1 MANNNSDRQG
11 LEPRVIRTLG
21 SQALSGPSISNRT
34 SSSEANPHFSKNVKE
49 AMIKTASPTPL
60 STPIYR
66 IAQACDRCRS
76 KKTRCDGK
84 RPQCSQCAA
93 VGFECRIS
101 DKLLRKAYP
110 KGYTESLE
118 ERVRELEAENKR
130 LLALCDIKEQQIS
143 LVSQSRPQTSTD
155 NTINGNFKHDLKDAP
170 LNLSSTN
177 IYLLNQTVN
186 KQLQNGKMDG
196 DNSGSAM
203 SPLGAPPP
211 PPHKDHLCD
220 GVSCTNHLHVK
231 PTSTS
236 LNDPTAISFE
246 QDEAPGLPAVKALK
260 SMTAHQR
267 STQLATLVSLSIP
280 RSTEEILFIPQL
292 LTRIRQIFG
301 FNSKQCLYT
310 VSLLSSLKNR
320 LPAPRLLAPSTSTK
334 LKEKDEDKKLDDD
347 SAFVKMFQST
357 NLSEFVDLKKFL
369 ISLKFNIN
377 SFSKQSE
384 KPANDQ
390 DDELLSLT
398 EIKELLHLFF
408 KFWSNQVPIL
418 NNDHFLIYF
427 NNFVEV
433 VKHLSTENLETNNTT
448 KSTVTTNHEIFALK
462 LLMMLQMGLLVKIK
476 MEKIKYTVPKNPKA
490 KYARL
495 MAYYHQLSLIIPK
508 NPYFLNMST
517 TSLPSLQLLSLA
529 SFYYLNVGDISAIY
543 GVRGRIVSMAQ
554 QLRLHRCPS
563 AVLSVHSNPVLQK
576 FEQSE
581 RRLLFWAIYYVDV
594 FASLQL
600 GVPRLLKDFDIECA
614 LPISD
619 VEYKDQ
625 LSMENEKADKKAKKI
640 QLQGQVSSFSL
651 QIIRFAKILG
661 NILDSI
667 FKRGMMDERI
677 TSEVALVH
685 ENALDNWRNQLPE
698 MYYFQI
704 TVNGTVNLDEIRATN
719 QRNTETKFDKKDI
732 ILFEKKILLLFY
744 FLAKS
749 MIHLPVI
756 ATKPLPKNVDNATKK
771 KQSMFNND
779 SKGATNQ
786 DHMIL
791 DVDMTSPAI
800 RTSSSYI
807 ILQQATNAT
816 LTIFQAINS
825 MYLPLPLNVSRTLI
839 RFSLLC
845 ARGSLEYT
853 KGGAL
858 FLDNKNLLLDTIKD
872 IENDRLLDLPG
883 IASWHTLKLF
893 DMSIN
898 LLLKAPNVKVERLDK
913 FLEKKLNYYNRLM
926 GLPPAT
932 TTSLKPLFGS
942 QSKNS
947 LENRQRTPNVKRENP
962 EHEYLYGN
970 DSNNNNNSEAGHSP
984 MTNTTNGNKRLKYE
998 KDAKRNAKDGGI
1010 SKGENAHNFQN
1021 DTKKNMSTSNLFPFS
1036 FSNTDLTALF
1046 THPEGPN
1053 CTNTNNGNMDVCNRA
1068 STDAADSNIENLSFL
1083 NMAPFLQTGSSNI
1096 GQNTVENKPMHM
1108 DAIFSLPSNL
1118 DLLKDNMDS
1127 KPEQLE
1133 PVIKQNPEN
1142 SKNNQFHQ
1150 KGKSTNME
1158 KNNLSFNNKSNYSLT
1173 KLMRLLNNDNSFSNI
1188 SINNF
1193 LYQNDQNSASAD
1205 PGTNKKAVTNAGAN
1219 FKSPSTGSNTSQGS
1233 ILGSTKHGM
1242 DNCDFN
1248 DLGNFNNFMTNVNY
1262 SGVDYDYIVD
1272 ASLGLAP
1279 LLVDTPDISNTNTT
1293 STTSNRSKNSIILDT
1308 TFNDDL
1314 DRSRM
1319 NAREVLNPTD
1329 SILSQGMV
1337 SSVSTRNTSNQ
1348 RSLSSGND
1356 SKGDSSSQE
1365 NSKSATGNQLD
1376 TPSTL
1381 FQMRRT
1387 SSGPSASHRGP
1398 RRPQKNRYNT
1408 DRSKSSGGGSSNTD
1422 NVSDLF
1428 QWQNAK

>member
-1 MANNNSDRQG
+1 MANNSDRQG
-11 LEPRVIRTLG
+11 LEPRIIRTLG
-21 SQALSGPSISNRT
+21 SQTLSGSTVPNRT
-34 SSSEANPHFSKNVKE
+34 LSSEANPHFSENIKE
-49 AMIKTASPTPL
+49 ATVNTTSPTPL

-143 LVSQSRPQTSTD
+143 LVSQSRPSTSLD
-155 NTINGNFKHDLKDAP
+155 SNVDGNCKKELKDAP

-186 KQLQNGKMDG
+186 KQLQSGKMDN
-196 DNSGSAM
+196 DNSDAAIDSLAA
-203 SPLGAPPP
+203 SPSPPP
-211 PPHKDHLCD
+211 KDHVCD
-220 GVSCTNHLHVK
+220 GVSCTNRLHVK

-236 LNDPTAISFE
+236 LSDPTAISFE
-246 QDEAPGLPAVKALK
+246 QNEAPGLPAVKALK
-260 SMTAHQR
+260 SMTTHQR

-320 LPAPRLLAPSTSTK
+320 LPAPSILLPSTSTNS
-334 LKEKDEDKKLDDD
+334 KEKNEDKTPNDD
-347 SAFVKMFQST
+347 SAFLKTFQST
-357 NLSEFVDLKKFL
+357 SLSEFVDLKKFL
-369 ISLKFNIN
+369 ISLKFDID
-377 SFSKQSE
+377 SFSKQPE
-384 KPANDQ
+384 KQANGHDS
-390 DDELLSLT
+390 DLLSLT

-418 NNDHFLIYF
+418 NNDHFLLYF
-427 NNFVEV
+427 NNFVEII
-433 VKHLSTENLETNNTT
+433 KDFSLISTKANSTT
-448 KSTVTTNHEIFALK
+448 KNNVTTNHEIFTLK
-462 LLMMLQMGLLVKIK
+462 LLMMLQMGLLIKIK
-476 MEKIKYTVPKNPKA
+476 KDKIKDTVPRNSNA
-490 KYARL
+490 KYIRL
-495 MAYYHQLSLIIPK
+495 MSYYHQISLIIPK

-543 GVRGRIVSMAQ
+543 GIRGRIVSMAQ

-625 LSMENEKADKKAKKI
+625 LSMENEKMKNKAKKI

-677 TSEVALVH
+677 SSEVALVH

-698 MYYFQI
+698 MYYFKI
-704 TVNGTVNLDEIRATN
+704 TVNGTVNLDEIRAN
-719 QRNTETKFDKKDI
+719 NSRDIETPFETKDI

-756 ATKPLPKNVDNATKK
+756 ATKPLSKNVDNVMKK

-779 SKGATNQ
+779 SKGTNNH
-786 DHMIL
+786 DHMAV

-816 LTIFQAINS
+816 LTIFQSINW
-825 MYLPLPLNVSRTLI
+825 MYLPLPLNVSRTLV

-872 IENDRLLDLPG
+872 IENDRLLELPG

-893 DMSIN
+893 DMTIN

-926 GLPPAT
+926 GLPLAT
-932 TTSLKPLFGS
+932 TTSLKPLFGF

-947 LENRQRTPNVKRENP
+947 PETKPRKSTVKRETPDND
-962 EHEYLYGN
+962 YLYGN
-970 DSNNNNNSEAGHSP
+970 DTNNNNNPETDQPRTANVG
-984 MTNTTNGNKRLKYE
+984 NTNKRLKY
-998 KDAKRNAKDGGI
+998 AKDTRQSVDKDGI
-1010 SKGENAHNFQN
+1010 AKAQDASNFHHDN
-1021 DTKKNMSTSNLFPFS
+1021 KKTMSASNLFPFS

-1046 THPEGPN
+1046 AHPEEPN
-1053 CTNTNNGNMDVCNRA
+1053 CADSNSNNLNDCNKS
-1068 STDAADSNIENLSFL
+1068 STDAADANIGNLSFL
-1083 NMAPFLQTGSSNI
+1083 NMAPFLQADNVTTN
-1096 GQNTVENKPMHM
+1096 QNAVCDKTIHK

-1118 DLLKDNMDS
+1118 DLMKNNMDS
-1127 KPEQLE
+1127 KPEKKNSI
-1133 PVIKQNPEN
+1133 IKQNPKSSSN
-1142 SKNNQFHQ
+1142 SQLQHRDKDVNIESNNPP
-1150 KGKSTNME
+1150 
-1158 KNNLSFNNKSNYSLT
+1158 FNSKSNYSLT
-1173 KLMRLLNNDNSFSNI
+1173 KLMRLLNSDNSFSSI

-1193 LYQNDQNSASAD
+1193 LYQNDQNSAAQD
-1205 PGTNKKAVTNAGAN
+1205 TGTNNRAGSN
-1219 FKSPSTGSNTSQGS
+1219 TGSNFKPASSASNESQSS
-1233 ILGSTKHGM
+1233 ITGNAKHGM

-1248 DLGNFNNFMTNVNY
+1248 DFGNFNNFMTNVNY

-1293 STTSNRSKNSIILDT
+1293 STTSNRSKNSIILDS

-1314 DRSRM
+1314 DRSHT
-1319 NAREVLNPTD
+1319 NAREVLNHAD
-1329 SILSQGMV
+1329 SILSQGIM
-1337 SSVSTRNTSNQ
+1337 SSISTRTADIQ
-1348 RSLSSGND
+1348 RSSSSGND
-1356 SKGDSSSQE
+1356 SKSNGYSQK
-1365 NSKSATGNQLD
+1365 NPKNANNGQLD
-1376 TPSTL
+1376 APSTL

-1387 SSGPSASHRGP
+1387 SSGPSTSHRGP
-1398 RRPQKNRYNT
+1398 RRPQKHRYST
-1408 DRSKSSGGGSSNTD
+1408 DQSKGFSGGSSNAD
-1422 NVSDLF
+1422 NLPDLF

>member
-1 MANNNSDRQG
+1 MANNNSGRQG

-34 SSSEANPHFSKNVKE
+34 LSSEANPHFSENVKE
-49 AMIKTASPTPL
+49 AMIKTTSPTPL

-143 LVSQSRPQTSTD
+143 LVSQSRPPTSID
-155 NTINGNFKHDLKDAP
+155 NTVRGNFKQDLKDAP

-186 KQLQNGKMDG
+186 KQLQNGKVDS
-196 DNSGSAM
+196 DNSTSAM
-203 SPLGAPPP
+203 SSLEAPPP
-211 PPHKDHLCD
+211 LPHKDHLCD

-260 SMTAHQR
+260 SMTTHQR

-320 LPAPRLLAPSTSTK
+320 LPAPRLLLPSTSNK
-334 LKEKDEDKKLDDD
+334 LKEKDEGKKPNDDP
-347 SAFVKMFQST
+347 AFLKTFQTT
-357 NLSEFVDLKKFL
+357 NLSDFVDLKRFL
-369 ISLKFNIN
+369 IALKFNVN

-384 KPANDQ
+384 KLANDY
-390 DDELLSLT
+390 DNELLSLT

-418 NNDHFLIYF
+418 NNDHFLLYL

-433 VKHLSTENLETNNTT
+433 VRDLSLENSKTSNTT
-448 KSTVTTNHEIFALK
+448 KSTVITNHEIFALK
-462 LLMMLQMGLLVKIK
+462 VVMMLQMGLLIKIK

-581 RRLLFWAIYYVDV
+581 RRLLFWAIYYIDV

-625 LSMENEKADKKAKKI
+625 LSMENEKKNKKAKKI

-704 TVNGTVNLDEIRATN
+704 TVNGTVNLDEVRANN
-719 QRNTETKFDKKDI
+719 QRNTETTFEKKDI

-756 ATKPLPKNVDNATKK
+756 ATKPLPKNVDNVTKK

-779 SKGATNQ
+779 SKGATDQ
-786 DHMIL
+786 DHMIV

-816 LTIFQAINS
+816 LTIFQTINS

-893 DMSIN
+893 DMTIN

-947 LENRQRTPNVKRENP
+947 AENRSSKSIVKRENP

-970 DSNNNNNSEAGHSP
+970 GGSNDDNPESDQSP
-984 MTNTTNGNKRLKYE
+984 MTNASNGNKRLKYE
-998 KDAKRNAKDGGI
+998 
-1010 SKGENAHNFQN
+1010 N
-1021 DTKKNMSTSNLFPFS
+1021 DTKRNVDNDSIVKGQNASSLQNDNKKNVSTSNLFPFS

-1053 CTNTNNGNMDVCNRA
+1053 CTNSHNNNVDESNRA
-1068 STDAADSNIENLSFL
+1068 LTGTADANIGNLSFL
-1083 NMAPFLQTGSSNI
+1083 NMAPFLQAGNSNT
-1096 GQNTVENKPMHM
+1096 GQNAVDNKLMHM

-1118 DLLKDNMDS
+1118 DLIKDNVDP
-1127 KPEQLE
+1127 KPERLE
-1133 PVIKQNPEN
+1133 PVVNQNPGRLEN
-1142 SKNNQFHQ
+1142 SQLQQ
-1150 KGKSTNME
+1150 KDKGTNME
-1158 KNNLSFNNKSNYSLT
+1158 KNNLGFSSKSNYSLT

-1193 LYQNDQNSASAD
+1193 LYQNDQSSTSRD
-1205 PGTNKKAVTNAGAN
+1205 PGSNKKAATNTGSN
-1219 FKSPSTGSNTSQGS
+1219 FKPPSTASNTSQSS

-1308 TFNDDL
+1308 TFNDDS
-1314 DRSRM
+1314 DRSHM

-1329 SILSQGMV
+1329 SILSQGII
-1337 SSVSTRNTSNQ
+1337 SSIGTRTTSNQ
-1348 RSLSSGND
+1348 RSLSSGNN
-1356 SKGDSSSQE
+1356 SKGDSNSQE
-1365 NSKSATGNQLD
+1365 NPDSTNGHQLD

-1408 DRSKSSGGGSSNTD
+1408 DRSKSSSGGSSNT
-1422 NVSDLF
+1422 NNIPDLF

>member
-1 MANNNSDRQG
+1 MANSSDRQG
-11 LEPRVIRTLG
+11 LEPRIIRTLG
-21 SQALSGPSISNRT
+21 SQTLGGPNAPHKSSNT
-34 SSSEANPHFSKNVKE
+34 EANPTFSENSNE
-49 AMIKTASPTPL
+49 ALIKTTSPTPL

-130 LLALCDIKEQQIS
+130 LLAICDIKEQQIN
-143 LVSQSRPQTSTD
+143 LVSQSRPPTSFD
-155 NTINGNFKHDLKDAP
+155 NTVNDNFKQELKDAP
-170 LNLSSTN
+170 LNLSSAN
-177 IYLLNQTVN
+177 IYLLNQTAN
-186 KQLQNGKMDG
+186 KQLQNGKV
-196 DNSGSAM
+196 DNNRSDSTMGLLAT
-203 SPLGAPPP
+203 SPPLS
-211 PPHKDHLCD
+211 HKDHVCD
-220 GVSCTNHLHVK
+220 GVSCTNNLHAK

-236 LNDPTAISFE
+236 LNDPTVISFE
-246 QDEAPGLPAVKALK
+246 QNEAPGLPAVKALK
-260 SMTAHQR
+260 SMTTHQR

-320 LPAPRLLAPSTSTK
+320 LPAPKLLLSSASTK
-334 LKEKDEDKKLDDD
+334 LKENDD
-347 SAFVKMFQST
+347 SAFLNTFETTS
-357 NLSEFVDLKKFL
+357 LAEFDDLKEFL
-369 ISLKFNIN
+369 ISLKFDIN
-377 SFSKQSE
+377 SFSNQQ
-384 KPANDQ
+384 PGTLNGNPNND
-390 DDELLSLT
+390 LLSLN

-418 NNDHFLIYF
+418 NNDHFLLYF

-433 VKHLSTENLETNNTT
+433 IKDLPLEIKKANSGTNTHA
-448 KSTVTTNHEIFALK
+448 TTNHQIFALK
-462 LLMMLQMGLLVKIK
+462 LIVMLQMGLLIKIK
-476 MEKIKYTVPKNPKA
+476 KEKIKDTVPRNPNA
-490 KYARL
+490 KFAKL
-495 MAYYHQLSLIIPK
+495 LVYYHEISSIIPK

-517 TSLPSLQLLSLA
+517 TSLPSLQLLSLT
-529 SFYYLNVGDISAIY
+529 SFYFLNVGDIPAIY
-543 GVRGRIVSMAQ
+543 GLRGRIVSMSQ

-581 RRLLFWAIYYVDV
+581 RRLLFWAVYYIDV

-619 VEYKDQ
+619 VEFEDQ
-625 LSMENEKADKKAKKI
+625 LASENEKTKNKTKKI

-667 FKRGMMDERI
+667 FKRGMMDERV
-677 TSEVALVH
+677 TSEIALVH

-704 TVNGTVNLDEIRATN
+704 TVNGTVNLDDIRAN
-719 QRNTETKFDKKDI
+719 NSRNTETKFDRKDI
-732 ILFEKKILLLFY
+732 ICFEKNVLLLFY

-756 ATKPLPKNVDNATKK
+756 ATKPLPKNVDNSTKK
-771 KQSMFNND
+771 KHSMFNND
-779 SKGATNQ
+779 NKSINSQ
-786 DHMIL
+786 DHSVV

-816 LTIFQAINS
+816 LTLFQSINS
-825 MYLPLPLNVSRTLI
+825 TYLPLPLNVSRTLI

-872 IENDRLLDLPG
+872 IENDRLLGLPG
-883 IASWHTLKLF
+883 VASWHTLKLF
-893 DMSIN
+893 DMTIN

-926 GLPPAT
+926 GLPPTT
-932 TTSLKPLFGS
+932 TTSSEPLFCS

-947 LENRQRTPNVKRENP
+947 PDSGSRNSIVKRENP
-962 EHEYLYGN
+962 ENEYLYGDDTDMDKPSTEN
-970 DSNNNNNSEAGHSP
+970 AHDV
-984 MTNTTNGNKRLKYE
+984 NKRLKHE
-998 KDAKRNAKDGGI
+998 KVI
-1010 SKGENAHNFQN
+1010 SQTIGDDNMSKNQTVSKFQQ
-1021 DTKKNMSTSNLFPFS
+1021 DSKKNMSTSNLFPFS

-1046 THPEGPN
+1046 TNPEGLN
-1053 CTNTNNGNMDVCNRA
+1053 FADTNDYDRNDGSKTSMDAVDTNIG
-1068 STDAADSNIENLSFL
+1068 NLSFL
-1083 NMAPFLQTGSSNI
+1083 NMAPFLQTGNAN
-1096 GQNTVENKPMHM
+1096 QNVDDNKVA
-1108 DAIFSLPSNL
+1108 DKNAIFSLPSNL
-1118 DLLKDNMDS
+1118 DLMKDSLDS
-1127 KPEQLE
+1127 KLE
-1133 PVIKQNPEN
+1133 ISSSTTKQNSEFLDNDQLPGRDV
-1142 SKNNQFHQ
+1142 S
-1150 KGKSTNME
+1150 ME
-1158 KNNLSFNNKSNYSLT
+1158 KSNPIFNNKSNYSLT

-1193 LYQNDQNSASAD
+1193 LYQNESSRNDPANKAATKVSSNFNPASTA
-1205 PGTNKKAVTNAGAN
+1205 
-1219 FKSPSTGSNTSQGS
+1219 SNTSRSS
-1233 ILGSTKHGM
+1233 ITGNKKNGM
-1242 DNCDFN
+1242 DNCDIN
-1248 DLGNFNNFMTNVNY
+1248 DFGNFNNFMTNVNY

-1293 STTSNRSKNSIILDT
+1293 STTSNRSKNSIILDP
-1308 TFNDDL
+1308 TFNDDP
-1314 DRSRM
+1314 DRLRS

-1329 SILSQGMV
+1329 SILSQGIM
-1337 SSVSTRNTSNQ
+1337 SSISPRTTSNQ
-1348 RSLSSGND
+1348 RSLSSGNY
-1356 SKGDSSSQE
+1356 SKSNGNSWK
-1365 NSKSATGNQLD
+1365 NSKNAKSDQSD

-1381 FQMRRT
+1381 FKMKRT
-1387 SSGPSASHRGP
+1387 SSSSSTSHRGP
-1398 RRPQKNRYNT
+1398 RRPPKHRYGT
-1408 DRSKSSGGGSSNTD
+1408 DQSKSPSDVGPSADTLP
-1422 NVSDLF
+1422 DLF
-1428 QWQNAK
+1428 QWQNAR

>member
-1 MANNNSDRQG
+1 MANSSDRQG
-11 LEPRVIRTLG
+11 LEPRIIRTLG
-21 SQALSGPSISNRT
+21 SQTLGATNAPHKTLNT
-34 SSSEANPHFSKNVKE
+34 EANPTFSDNIKE
-49 AMIKTASPTPL
+49 ALNKTNSPTPL

-130 LLALCDIKEQQIS
+130 LLALCDIKEQQIN
-143 LVSQSRPQTSTD
+143 LVSQSRPSTSLD
-155 NTINGNFKHDLKDAP
+155 NTVDGNSKQELKDAP
-170 LNLSSTN
+170 LNLSSAN

-186 KQLQNGKMDG
+186 KQLQNGKI
-196 DNSGSAM
+196 DNNRSDSTMGLLATSA
-203 SPLGAPPP
+203 PLS
-211 PPHKDHLCD
+211 HKDHVCD
-220 GVSCTNHLHVK
+220 GVSCTNNLHAK
-231 PTSTS
+231 PTSTN

-246 QDEAPGLPAVKALK
+246 QNEAPGLPAVKALK
-260 SMTAHQR
+260 SMTTHQR

-320 LPAPRLLAPSTSTK
+320 LPAPKLLLSSTSTK
-334 LKEKDEDKKLDDD
+334 LKENDD
-347 SAFVKMFQST
+347 SKFLTTFETTSLA
-357 NLSEFVDLKKFL
+357 EFDDLKEFL
-369 ISLKFNIN
+369 ISLKFDIN
-377 SFSKQSE
+377 SFSNQQPETQNGNSD
-384 KPANDQ
+384 ND
-390 DDELLSLT
+390 LLSLN

-418 NNDHFLIYF
+418 NNDHFLLYF

-433 VKHLSTENLETNNTT
+433 IKDLPLEIKKTDSGT
-448 KSTVTTNHEIFALK
+448 KAHATINHQIFALK
-462 LLMMLQMGLLVKIK
+462 LLIMLQMGLLIKVKR
-476 MEKIKYTVPKNPKA
+476 EKIKDTVPRNPNSKFA
-490 KYARL
+490 KL
-495 MAYYHQLSLIIPK
+495 MVYYHQISSIIPK

-517 TSLPSLQLLSLA
+517 TSLPSLQLLSLT
-529 SFYYLNVGDISAIY
+529 SFYFLNVGDIPAIY
-543 GVRGRIVSMAQ
+543 GLRGRIVSMSQ

-581 RRLLFWAIYYVDV
+581 RRLLFWTVYYIDV

-619 VEYKDQ
+619 VEFEDQ
-625 LSMENEKADKKAKKI
+625 LASENEKTKNKTKKI

-667 FKRGMMDERI
+667 FKRGMMDERV

-704 TVNGTVNLDEIRATN
+704 TVNGTVNLDDIRAN
-719 QRNTETKFDKKDI
+719 NSRNTETKFDRKDI
-732 ILFEKKILLLFY
+732 ICFEKNVLLLFY

-756 ATKPLPKNVDNATKK
+756 ATKPLPKTVDNSTKK
-771 KQSMFNND
+771 KHSMFNND
-779 SKGATNQ
+779 TKSINNQ
-786 DHMIL
+786 DHSVV

-816 LTIFQAINS
+816 LTLFQSINS
-825 MYLPLPLNVSRTLI
+825 VYLPLPLDVSRTLI

-883 IASWHTLKLF
+883 VASWHTLKLF
-893 DMSIN
+893 DMTIN

-926 GLPPAT
+926 GLPPTT
-932 TTSLKPLFGS
+932 TTSSEPLFSS

-947 LENRQRTPNVKRENP
+947 PENGSRNSIVKRENP
-962 EHEYLYGN
+962 ENEYLYG
-970 DSNNNNNSEAGHSP
+970 DDTNNG
-984 MTNTTNGNKRLKYE
+984 NTDMDKPSTANAHNVNKRLKH
-998 KDAKRNAKDGGI
+998 KKSI
-1010 SKGENAHNFQN
+1010 SQSIDDDNMCKNQNGSKFQQ
-1021 DTKKNMSTSNLFPFS
+1021 DSKKNMSTSNLFPFS

-1046 THPEGPN
+1046 ANPEGLN
-1053 CTNTNNGNMDVCNRA
+1053 FADTNNYDKNDGNKTSMD
-1068 STDAADSNIENLSFL
+1068 TADTNIGNLSFL
-1083 NMAPFLQTGSSNI
+1083 NMAPFLQAGNTN
-1096 GQNTVENKPMHM
+1096 QNVDDNKFV
-1108 DAIFSLPSNL
+1108 DKNSIFSLPSNL
-1118 DLLKDNMDS
+1118 DLMKDSLDS
-1127 KPEQLE
+1127 KLE
-1133 PVIKQNPEN
+1133 TSSSATKQNSEFLANDQLQPTGRDT
-1142 SKNNQFHQ
+1142 S
-1150 KGKSTNME
+1150 ME
-1158 KNNLSFNNKSNYSLT
+1158 KTNPIFNNKNNYSLT

-1193 LYQNDQNSASAD
+1193 LYQNDSSRHDPANKAAANVSSNFNPTSSA
-1205 PGTNKKAVTNAGAN
+1205 
-1219 FKSPSTGSNTSQGS
+1219 SNTSRSS
-1233 ILGSTKHGM
+1233 ITGNKKNGM
-1242 DNCDFN
+1242 DNCDIN
-1248 DLGNFNNFMTNVNY
+1248 DFGNFNNFMTNVNY

-1272 ASLGLAP
+1272 GSLGLAP

-1293 STTSNRSKNSIILDT
+1293 STTSNRSKNSIILDP
-1308 TFNDDL
+1308 TFNDDSG
-1314 DRSRM
+1314 RSHS

-1329 SILSQGMV
+1329 TILSQGII
-1337 SSVSTRNTSNQ
+1337 SSISPRTTSNQ
-1348 RSLSSGND
+1348 RSLSSGNH
-1356 SKGDSSSQE
+1356 SKSSGNSRK
-1365 NSKSATGNQLD
+1365 NSKNAKSEQSD

-1381 FQMRRT
+1381 FRMKRT
-1387 SSGPSASHRGP
+1387 SSSSSTSHRGP
-1398 RRPQKNRYNT
+1398 RRPPKHRYGT
-1408 DRSKSSGGGSSNTD
+1408 DHPKSPGDVGSNTD
-1422 NVSDLF
+1422 NLPDLF
-1428 QWQNAK
+1428 QWQNAR

>member
-21 SQALSGPSISNRT
+21 SQALSGPNISNRT
-34 SSSEANPHFSKNVKE
+34 LSSEANSHSSENTKD
-49 AMIKTASPTPL
+49 AMIKTTSPTPL

-143 LVSQSRPQTSTD
+143 LVSQSRPPTSMD
-155 NTINGNFKHDLKDAP
+155 NTANGSFKQELKDAP

-186 KQLQNGKMDG
+186 KQLQNGKMDS
-196 DNSGSAM
+196 DNSNTVMNSLAAA
-203 SPLGAPPP
+203 PLPPQ
-211 PPHKDHLCD
+211 KDHVCD
-220 GVSCTNHLHVK
+220 GISCTNHLHVK

-260 SMTAHQR
+260 LMTTHQR

-320 LPAPRLLAPSTSTK
+320 LPAPRLLPPSTSTK
-334 LKEKDEDKKLDDD
+334 LKEKGEDKILDDD
-347 SAFVKMFQST
+347 SAFFKKFQTT
-357 NLSEFVDLKKFL
+357 NLSEFVDLKGFL
-369 ISLKFNIN
+369 VSLKFDID

-384 KPANDQ
+384 NLPNDH
-390 DDELLSLT
+390 DNELLSLT

-418 NNDHFLIYF
+418 NNDHFLLYF

-433 VKHLSTENLETNNTT
+433 VKDLSSANLKTNVTNT
-448 KSTVTTNHEIFALK
+448 SIVTTNHELFALK
-462 LLMMLQMGLLVKIK
+462 LSMMLLMGLLVKIK
-476 MEKIKYTVPKNPKA
+476 MEKIKYTVPKNPNS

-625 LSMENEKADKKAKKI
+625 LFMENKKTNKKAKKI

-685 ENALDNWRNQLPE
+685 ENALDNWRSQLPK

-704 TVNGTVNLDEIRATN
+704 TVNGTVNLDEIRVN
-719 QRNTETKFDKKDI
+719 DSKNIETRFEKKDI

-756 ATKPLPKNVDNATKK
+756 ATKPLPKNIDNGTKK
-771 KQSMFNND
+771 KQSVFSND
-779 SKGATNQ
+779 SKGSNDQ
-786 DHMIL
+786 DHMIV

-816 LTIFQAINS
+816 LMIFQTINW
-825 MYLPLPLNVSRTLI
+825 MYIPLPLNVSRTLI

-883 IASWHTLKLF
+883 TASWHTLKLY
-893 DMSIN
+893 DMTIN

-926 GLPPAT
+926 GLPLAT
-932 TTSLKPLFGS
+932 TTSIKPILGS
-942 QSKNS
+942 QSKDS
-947 LENRQRTPNVKRENP
+947 PETRPRKSIVKRENP
-962 EHEYLYGN
+962 EYEYLYGKDDN
-970 DSNNNNNSEAGHSP
+970 KKNNSGPDQSP
-984 MTNTTNGNKRLKYE
+984 IENTSNGSKRLKYE
-998 KDAKRNAKDGGI
+998 TDTKRGVDTGSIFKSQNA
-1010 SKGENAHNFQN
+1010 ENFQHN
-1021 DTKKNMSTSNLFPFS
+1021 NKKTMSTSNLFPFS

-1046 THPEGPN
+1046 THPEGAN
-1053 CTNTNNGNMDVCNRA
+1053 GANNNNSNFNGCDRF
-1068 STDAADSNIENLSFL
+1068 STDAADANIENLGFL
-1083 NMAPFLQTGSSNI
+1083 NAAPFLQAGNSKTDPNMT
-1096 GQNTVENKPMHM
+1096 NNKPMHM
-1108 DAIFSLPSNL
+1108 DALFSLPSNL
-1118 DLLKDNMDS
+1118 DLMKDNMGS
-1127 KPEQLE
+1127 KSERLE
-1133 PVIKQNPEN
+1133 PVIKQNTESLAS
-1142 SKNNQFHQ
+1142 SKLH
-1150 KGKSTNME
+1150 E
-1158 KNNLSFNNKSNYSLT
+1158 KNKDSIMENNNLAFNNKSNYSLT

-1193 LYQNDQNSASAD
+1193 LYQNDQSSISRD
-1205 PGTNKKAVTNAGAN
+1205 PGADNKTATNTGSI
-1219 FKSPSTGSNTSQGS
+1219 FKPPSTAGHRSQSSSIGNTN
-1233 ILGSTKHGM
+1233 HGV

-1293 STTSNRSKNSIILDT
+1293 STTSNRSKNSIILDP
-1308 TFNDDL
+1308 TFNDDM
-1314 DRSRM
+1314 DQSRR
-1319 NAREVLNPTD
+1319 NAKEVLNPTD
-1329 SILSQGMV
+1329 SILSQGIL
-1337 SSVSTRNTSNQ
+1337 SSMSTRATSNQ
-1348 RSLSSGND
+1348 KSLSSGNNP
-1356 SKGDSSSQE
+1356 KGDGSYLE
-1365 NSKSATGNQLD
+1365 NPQSTKSDKLD
-1376 TPSTL
+1376 MPSTL

-1398 RRPQKNRYNT
+1398 RRPQKSRYNT
-1408 DRSKSSGGGSSNTD
+1408 DRSKSSSDGSSNTD
-1422 NVSDLF
+1422 NVPDLF
-1428 QWQNAK
+1428 QWQNAT